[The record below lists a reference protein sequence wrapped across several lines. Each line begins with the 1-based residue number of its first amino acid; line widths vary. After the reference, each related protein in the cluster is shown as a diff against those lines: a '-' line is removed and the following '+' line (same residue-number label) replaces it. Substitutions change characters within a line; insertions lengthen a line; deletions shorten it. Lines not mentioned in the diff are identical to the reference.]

1 MKRPVSHGKMVD
13 EMGRKGVFMDQDN
26 RLFGGGD
33 EGSLV
38 SFASSSIVRS
48 RRILYTPFRL
58 LPALPC
64 STFRRPGS
72 LKAVKP
78 HTNARKGLDS
88 FLFFTVMAGKG
99 KLIADGKGYDLSAG
113 DCIFID
119 CQKLQPQHRL

>member
-48 RRILYTPFRL
+48 RRILYTPSAFARS
-58 LPALPC
+58 AL
-64 STFRRPGS
+64 FYLQEAGS
-72 LKAVKP
+72 LKAEIGRASCRERV
-78 HTNARKGLDS
+78 
-88 FLFFTVMAGKG
+88 
-99 KLIADGKGYDLSAG
+99 
-113 DCIFID
+113 
-119 CQKLQPQHRL
+119 